1 MFEYTGVPYTVQLY
15 QYSCVVQLCAA
26 VHFCTRTSIEN
37 QYCCVL
43 CSTKYTVL
51 AQIYITCTSV
61 PLSKISAAVFRC
73 ITCINSLAE
82 PEDDASRGVLEISGH
97 FPRIPENSTRE
108 NFGGIIPNFCE
119 HYFGNSGFPDLSAFL
134 ALIPIPRAS
143 GARPK
148 RGERRR
154 LGAT

>member
-1 MFEYTGVPYTVQLY
+1 M
-15 QYSCVVQLCAA
+15 
-26 VHFCTRTSIEN
+26 
-37 QYCCVL
+37 
-43 CSTKYTVL
+43 
-51 AQIYITCTSV
+51 
-61 PLSKISAAVFRC
+61 FRC
-73 ITCINSLAE
+73 ITCTNSLAE

-108 NFGGIIPNFCE
+108 NFGGIIPNFGG

-148 RGERRR
+148 EKAKAKVVEIKRVFVSANRSGS
-154 LGAT
+154 LTGSGD